1 MTEIIR
7 HEIAGNK
14 QQVIHLLKDA
24 VERLNMSIGSSS
36 RRWGL
41 ISVHKRYNWLFYA
54 YLVSKDSNT
63 VRTPIAPGLTQFEDP
78 ENSWK
83 CRYQS

>member
-1 MTEIIR
+1 MDSILTKPIK
-7 HEIAGNK
+7 HAIAGNK
-14 QQVIHLLKDA
+14 KQMIHLLKDT

-41 ISVHKRYNWLFYA
+41 ISFHKRYNWLFYA

-63 VRTPIAPGLTQFEDP
+63 VRTTIAPGLTQFEAP
-78 ENSWK
+78 EN
-83 CRYQS
+83 